1 MNSKLSKRQRSR
13 RRFAKSRSATPT
25 TAGMKRHASGA
36 SSISLKHQKK
46 QDLIRKKRKL
56 AAVKR
61 WENLHNLAA
70 LHQHHAK
77 IALDTERIARGG
89 GQYVEDIPS
98 SSTSPASALS
108 EWPFS
113 HITHDI
119 GAQIE
124 LSKQLTTF
132 YPHSSHPIPDRNFS
146 TSPPCRTKIEFSPSS
161 TLVAAHAVNN
171 SYPDLV
177 TPSSRFGPSTT
188 RIGLLS
194 SVSHKPKGG
203 KLQGFDDHTDT
214 LLRSSSLVTNLLDS
228 QAARSFY
235 EQHRESWKQSE
246 GSGIYKP
253 RRVPAGFRS
262 VRAGLVRQL
271 RQARTDHVAAVLH
284 EAAESLLESRKRM
297 KAWAARDLNG
307 YDALA
312 PGLDKT
318 YRNGRKALTKALR
331 VRSPENLH
339 ELRKRVKDH
348 WYHVRLLEGIWSETM
363 GAREKSL
370 KDLETWLGEDHNLVV
385 LSERLTTEPSKY
397 GNKRELES
405 VLRSSRDWQTE
416 LREKALSLAERV
428 YEEKPGEFIRRMK
441 HLWQI
446 WKSEA
451 DSIPDALPK
460 KNAPPKKKSATPG
473 HSIPAA

>member
-1 MNSKLSKRQRSR
+1 MAFRLERDESVSDGLRRVIREELKSAAELLAGSMKANPDDAIHEARKSVKKVRAVLRMVYPDPDGAPFRENARLRDIAGKLSEFRDD
-13 RRFAKSRSATPT
+13 AAIVETLD
-25 TAGMKRHASGA
+25 G
-36 SSISLKHQKK
+36 L
-46 QDLIRKKRKL
+46 RK
-56 AAVKR
+56 
-61 WENLHNLAA
+61 E
-70 LHQHHAK
+70 
-77 IALDTERIARGG
+77 
-89 GQYVEDIPS
+89 
-98 SSTSPASALS
+98 
-108 EWPFS
+108 
-113 HITHDI
+113 
-119 GAQIE
+119 
-124 LSKQLTTF
+124 
-132 YPHSSHPIPDRNFS
+132 
-146 TSPPCRTKIEFSPSS
+146 
-161 TLVAAHAVNN
+161 
-171 SYPDLV
+171 
-177 TPSSRFGPSTT
+177 
-188 RIGLLS
+188 
-194 SVSHKPKGG
+194 HKPK
-203 KLQGFDDHTDT
+203 
-214 LLRSSSLVTNLLDS
+214 
-228 QAARSFY
+228 
-235 EQHRESWKQSE
+235 
-246 GSGIYKP
+246 
-253 RRVPAGFRS
+253 RVPAGFRS

-271 RQARTDHVAAVLH
+271 RQTRSDHVAAVLH
-284 EAAESLLESRKRM
+284 EAAGSLLESRKRM

-312 PGLDKT
+312 PGLDNT
-318 YRNGRKALTKALR
+318 YRTGRKALTKALR

-416 LREKALSLAERV
+416 LREKALPLAERV

-460 KNAPPKKKSATPG
+460 KNAPTKKKPATQG
-473 HSIPAA
+473 NSIPAA